1 MTEGSGLASRQIA
14 TRLDELGHEV
24 LAAVS
29 DPLCLARFTRHVRR
43 LVRVPPFGPDPLG
56 WFDAVLERAVALD
69 VEVVFPTQE
78 QVTVLSHQLPRLTGA
93 GLRTAVPPFAA
104 LAHVQDKVAARATLE
119 AVGVPQPRS
128 LVVRDRSGLDA
139 WSAFPAFVKAPVGT
153 ASSAVRRA
161 EDRSELT
168 DAVRSLVA
176 DESSVLVQEGADG
189 TLVMAQSVFDAGTM
203 IAFHANERVREGVN
217 GSASVKR
224 STDQPELRA
233 AMDRLGRRLAWHGA
247 LSFDAIVTA
256 GGPVVIDVNP
266 RLVEPGNAIA
276 AGTDLVAALLAVATG
291 MAPPV
296 GGESRSGVTTH
307 QLLMAILGAAQ
318 RTGRRRAIAGEVVAA
333 AARRGAYAASREEL
347 LPLRGDWRTLS
358 LPVLA
363 TTATLVHPRAYRWFA
378 QGAVAGYALSPQG
391 WLALCESEPPVEVTP
406 GAS

>member
-1 MTEGSGLASRQIA
+1 M
-14 TRLDELGHEV
+14 
-24 LAAVS
+24 
-29 DPLCLARFTRHVRR
+29 
-43 LVRVPPFGPDPLG
+43 
-56 WFDAVLERAVALD
+56 
-69 VEVVFPTQE
+69 
-78 QVTVLSHQLPRLTGA
+78 
-93 GLRTAVPPFAA
+93 
-104 LAHVQDKVAARATLE
+104 
-119 AVGVPQPRS
+119 
-128 LVVRDRSGLDA
+128 
-139 WSAFPAFVKAPVGT
+139 
-153 ASSAVRRA
+153 
-161 EDRSELT
+161 
-168 DAVRSLVA
+168 
-176 DESSVLVQEGADG
+176 LVQEAADG
-189 TLVMAQSVFDAGTM
+189 TLVMAQSVFDTGTM

-233 AMDRLGRRLAWHGA
+233 AMDRLGRHLAWHGA

-291 MAPPV
+291 TAPPV

-318 RTGRRRAIAGEVVAA
+318 RTGRRRAIAGEVAA
-333 AARRGAYAASREEL
+333 ALAQRGDYAGSREEL

-358 LPVLA
+358 LPVMA
-363 TTATLVHPRAYRWFA
+363 TMATLLHPPAYRWFA

-391 WLALCESEPPVEVTP
+391 WRALCESAPPGEVTP